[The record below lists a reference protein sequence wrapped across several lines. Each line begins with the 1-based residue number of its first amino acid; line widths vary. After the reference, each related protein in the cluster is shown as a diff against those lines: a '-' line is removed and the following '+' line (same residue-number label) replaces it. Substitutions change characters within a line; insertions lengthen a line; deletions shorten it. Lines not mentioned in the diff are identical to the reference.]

1 VSRKVREAALL
12 AMAGVFSLL
21 SYVVEQRRRE
31 FGIRIA
37 LGASTTRL
45 LRMVLGSA
53 FRSDQ

>member
-1 VSRKVREAALL
+1 
-12 AMAGVFSLL
+12 MAGVFSLL